1 MYFVSPGDEVTSHTD
16 IIWAALM
23 TWNNPDN
30 VLRVKIEK
38 DKQPI
43 NFLHVPFQVE
53 PQIQSISLYTSC
65 NIIQAYY

>member
-53 PQIQSISLYTSC
+53 PQIW
-65 NIIQAYY
+65 